1 MKSKYLIILFSL
13 VVFFLGLYVYC
24 TGKFQIIDENLENR
38 KKVAPKCGNVLVK
51 RGEHIYL
58 YNTTDRSDAMPV
70 HFNNLDEYI
79 EYVKQQRAQG
89 LNCPILFLQ
98 EESDVQGNDVYRVR
112 PSPFD
117 LQGGMQPINSV
128 NEVVDASRIS
138 KKYNKNLYPGFD
150 PYGYDIGTYNEL
162 DAIHSYMIVKN
173 GMVVSEGWWDPY
185 GPNDPHLLYSLTKA
199 YISTAVGF
207 AVQENLL
214 SVEDFVISFFP
225 EYVPKNLNWNM
236 QNLRVSDL
244 LTFSTGHVGPVLKNK
259 TRVEISTQLKKLI

>member
-24 TGKFQIIDENLENR
+24 TGKFEIIDENLENR

-79 EYVKQQRAQG
+79 EYVKQQREQG

-162 DAIHSYMIVKN
+162 DAIH
-173 GMVVSEGWWDPY
+173 D
-185 GPNDPHLLYSLTKA
+185 
-199 YISTAVGF
+199 
-207 AVQENLL
+207 
-214 SVEDFVISFFP
+214 
-225 EYVPKNLNWNM
+225 
-236 QNLRVSDL
+236 
-244 LTFSTGHVGPVLKNK
+244 STGKSGLSDSPMDTNWGGIEHTQQQIDMGKYENRQVTKPTYFTPSDQFTPGLGNK
-259 TRVEISTQLKKLI
+259 VPPLSFMSSSGTKI